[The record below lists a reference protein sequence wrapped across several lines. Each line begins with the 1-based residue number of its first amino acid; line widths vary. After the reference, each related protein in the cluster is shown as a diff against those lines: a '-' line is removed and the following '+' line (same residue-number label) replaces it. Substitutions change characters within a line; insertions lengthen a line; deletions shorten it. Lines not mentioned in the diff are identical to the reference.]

1 MYPAK
6 YIEIIMA
13 QTNKLTAE
21 LGPDSLNAQWLN
33 AITALYRSVGGRW
46 Q

>member
-1 MYPAK
+1 MYPVK

-13 QTNKLTAE
+13 QTSKLTAE

-33 AITALYRSVGGRW
+33 AIMALYCSAGGGW